1 MPPHL
6 VYSKKLFIQFILLN
20 IYRIFKSNDRKAL
33 KELYSMRKAIMLER
47 EREKN
52 SSVKTDTELLN
63 FSKKY
68 SREIAK

>member
-1 MPPHL
+1 
-6 VYSKKLFIQFILLN
+6 
-20 IYRIFKSNDRKAL
+20 
-33 KELYSMRKAIMLER
+33 MRKAIMLER